1 MFVVYFLLSHLP
13 CLGVFNLTDLLLAYY
28 GFQFCVLWVL
38 FVYICFSYFSF
49 FIILLTFSEEMNK
62 DDMELERY
70 EGPGRIWGWGD

>member
-1 MFVVYFLLSHLP
+1 MVSSFVF
-13 CLGVFNLTDLLLAYY
+13 Y
-28 GFQFCVLWVL
+28 GFCL
-38 FVYICFSYFSF
+38 FIFVFSYFSF